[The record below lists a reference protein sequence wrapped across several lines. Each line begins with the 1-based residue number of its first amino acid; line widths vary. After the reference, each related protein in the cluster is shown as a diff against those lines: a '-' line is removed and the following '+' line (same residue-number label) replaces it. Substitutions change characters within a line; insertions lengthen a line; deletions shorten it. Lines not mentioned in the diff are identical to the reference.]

1 LLSSLLASAIGILFS
16 YANLIICCLLLYFGQ
31 SRVPAACPGLAHVG
45 HFGGVLQGS
54 DGGWV
59 CEHCLQMGGFVQ
71 VSSGCPNV
79 QHLRHSA
86 GLGMNCLTGKI
97 SWAMMTSLGSCE
109 VLKKSVTVFSGVV
122 LPSSAG
128 AVNRCTFVTPCSV
141 SRNRMSSS

>member
-97 SWAMMTSLGSCE
+97 SWAMMTSLGS
-109 VLKKSVTVFSGVV
+109 
-122 LPSSAG
+122 
-128 AVNRCTFVTPCSV
+128 
-141 SRNRMSSS
+141 